1 MPSIPADSGRSRL
14 SLSLKPSAYRA
25 KRQRPGNFSTS
36 HGLLLPPACFDEVP
50 TTAVGVG
57 ATKTTM
63 KAVTGSTENASQK
76 PIYGCGKNTTPCVK
90 AGHEQAG
97 KWRFVPWCQLACH
110 GTHVALPALC
120 AGVCRG
126 CLEKEECTLPFI
138 KDGARAR
145 SAVLVRCVAAVVAAA
160 AAATAVPSGHGAA
173 CSVSVVNFHTSHTPE
188 RAIAH

>member
-76 PIYGCGKNTTPCVK
+76 PIYGCGKNTTPCVDP
-90 AGHEQAG
+90 EQGRARASG
-97 KWRFVPWCQLACH
+97 EMAFCSLVSIGVPWHARCFAGSLRW
-110 GTHVALPALC
+110 GLPGLF
-120 AGVCRG
+120 GKRRVHSPIHQRWR
-126 CLEKEECTLPFI
+126 
-138 KDGARAR
+138 ARAFGCACALR
-145 SAVLVRCVAAVVAAA
+145 SSSSGGGSGGDGSTIWPRRCLF
-160 AAATAVPSGHGAA
+160 
-173 CSVSVVNFHTSHTPE
+173 C
-188 RAIAH
+188 